1 MKTLLLLI
9 ALTVLIVSGNA
20 QGYDDPEKL
29 VVALY
34 DEVTFDQG
42 ETPDW
47 ALVKTMFL
55 EQAVVVLRYGPDNMT
70 VFDLQGWVDDFITF
84 IKDDKVDQ
92 TGFHEEILGM
102 NSYVYG
108 DIASINVL
116 FDSRIPGTDRRNQ
129 GVDIFQLIKKD
140 GVWKIVSIVNERPA
154 FGGVVPDIY

>member
-1 MKTLLLLI
+1 
-9 ALTVLIVSGNA
+9 
-20 QGYDDPEKL
+20 
-29 VVALY
+29 
-34 DEVTFDQG
+34 
-42 ETPDW
+42 
-47 ALVKTMFL
+47 MFL